1 MRQFVGTL
9 GRALIA
15 VGVLLLIFIV
25 YQLWG
30 TGIYAAREQSQLNDQ
45 FEQTLRASAGSP
57 TAAPPPAP
65 LGDAVGQIRIPK
77 IGVDEIVV
85 NGVGAEELRTGP
97 GLYPDSPRPGQL
109 GNAAIAGHRTT
120 YGAPFS
126 DLDQLQLGDEI
137 TVRTTQGTFAYQ
149 VRESLVVEPSNI
161 SVLAP
166 RTSGATTK
174 ATLTLIT
181 CNPKFSAAERLV
193 IFADLTTGQT
203 PLAPSVSD
211 HTASGA
217 ENRAENRVDISDSG
231 GSGVPAV
238 ISGIIA
244 AAIGGL
250 WWWVFRRR
258 RRWYVWVGGAVPFLI
273 AFLVFSF
280 FVERMLPANY

>member
-1 MRQFVGTL
+1 VRQFVGTL
-9 GRALIA
+9 GRTLIA
-15 VGVLLLIFIV
+15 VGVLLLIFVV

-85 NGVGAEELRTGP
+85 NGIGAKELRTGP
-97 GLYPDSPRPGQL
+97 GLYPDHPRPGQL

-126 DLDQLQLGDEI
+126 DLDQLQPGDEI
-137 TVRTTQGTFAYQ
+137 TVRTTQGAFAYQ
-149 VRESLVVEPSNI
+149 VRESLVVDPSNI
-161 SVLAP
+161 SVLSP

-203 PLAPSVSD
+203 PLAPNVSD
-211 HTASGA
+211 RTSSGA
-217 ENRAENRVDISDSG
+217 DNRAGISDSG
-231 GSGVPAV
+231 GSGAPAV
-238 ISGIIA
+238 ISGLIA

-250 WWWVFRRR
+250 WWWVLRRRR

>member
-15 VGVLLLIFIV
+15 VGVLLLIFVV

-30 TGIYAAREQSQLNDQ
+30 TGIYTAREQSQLNDQ
-45 FEQTLRASAGSP
+45 FEQTLRASTGSP
-57 TAAPPPAP
+57 TATPPTAP

-77 IGVDEIVV
+77 IGVDAIVV

-126 DLDQLQLGDEI
+126 DLDQLRPGDEI
-137 TVRTTQGTFAYQ
+137 TVLTTQGTFAYQ
-149 VRESLVVEPSNI
+149 VRESLVVDPSNI

-211 HTASGA
+211 RISSGA
-217 ENRAENRVDISDSG
+217 DNRVVISDSG
-231 GSGVPAV
+231 GSGAPVV
-238 ISGIIA
+238 ISGLIA

-280 FVERMLPANY
+280 FVERTLPANY